1 MHGVK
6 KVESLEDMSCRI
18 KSILEER
25 RVVKVKE
32 LCHGEKRNIFGVY
45 YQILKHLKFIWKQ
58 M

>member
-1 MHGVK
+1 M
-6 KVESLEDMSCRI
+6 ESLEDMSCRI